1 MTNTISESEYQD
13 CTEELTEAL
22 GKERKLSS
30 EKNLCIISLEE
41 QIGQTMAFIAEFE
54 LWFTEYKESRKDKK
68 SKTPAL
74 YSHMHMS
81 WITAMRHIDEAWNE
95 LKAQHLGDSKGG

>member
-1 MTNTISESEYQD
+1 MVILENQYQD
-13 CTEELTEAL
+13 CIEELTAKL
-22 GKERKLSS
+22 ADERKFR
-30 EKNLCIISLEE
+30 
-41 QIGQTMAFIAEFE
+41 AAFE

-81 WITAMRHIDEAWNE
+81 WITAMRHIDEAWLE
-95 LKAQHLGDSKGG
+95 LKAQHLDGNEEDGL